1 MTRIGRTMLAAAL
14 GLAPAVAA
22 LADPTL
28 ECGLD
33 LSSQVEIADCM
44 AATEARVD
52 RTVAEALG
60 FAMTAAQE
68 LDETTGRPMAA
79 PALEA
84 GQAAWSGYRDAHC
97 GFVGQTFGGG
107 SGTGVA
113 VRSCRIELG
122 RERVGVLMGF
132 AG

>member
-1 MTRIGRTMLAAAL
+1 MMMRPLAIATLAL
-14 GLAPAVAA
+14 LPGAA

-33 LSSQVEIADCM
+33 
-44 AATEARVD
+44 AATQVAIGNCLARVEATVD

-60 FAMTAAQE
+60 FAMDAAKS
-68 LDETTGRPMAA
+68 LDTETGRPAAA

-84 GQAAWSGYRDAHC
+84 GQAAWSAYRDAHC
-97 GFVGQTFGGG
+97 AYVGATWGGG
-107 SGTGVA
+107 SGEGGA
-113 VRSCRIELG
+113 IRACRIELG

-132 AG
+132 AR

>member
-1 MTRIGRTMLAAAL
+1 MSRARGVTLLAAAL
-14 GLAPAVAA
+14 GFGSMA

-60 FAMTAAQE
+60 FAMAAAQE

>member
-1 MTRIGRTMLAAAL
+1 MTGAWGMTLLAAL
-14 GLAPAVAA
+14 GFGSAA
-22 LADPTL
+22 LADPSL

-52 RTVAEALG
+52 RTIAEALG
-60 FAMTAAQE
+60 FAMSAAQE

-97 GFVGQTFGGG
+97 GFVGETFGGG

-132 AG
+132 SG